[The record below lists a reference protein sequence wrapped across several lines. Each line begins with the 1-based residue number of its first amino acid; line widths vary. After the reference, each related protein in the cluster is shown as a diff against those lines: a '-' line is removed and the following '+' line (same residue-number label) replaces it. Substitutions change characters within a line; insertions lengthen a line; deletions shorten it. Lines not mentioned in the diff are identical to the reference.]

1 MECPAGDD
9 RRARA
14 LRYPRR
20 AILVSGLEGIGAGV
34 LPAAGGRPAAARS
47 SLASDGPG

>member
-9 RRARA
+9 RRGRS
-14 LRYPRR
+14 LRHPRR
-20 AILVSGLEGIGAGV
+20 AILAGGLVGIGGGV
-34 LPAAGGRPAAARS
+34 LPAVGGPPAAARS